1 MGPVVECSE
10 SGKKDKS
17 MNLKATIIA
26 GVLLACCCILE
37 IEARGNVFIQRI
49 NGIEFAELADN
60 DSEMSRRKGFIV
72 LQDYGKGCQVAFR
85 NIQLKP
91 LKDDWGLFVD
101 NL

>member
-1 MGPVVECSE
+1 
-10 SGKKDKS
+10 
-17 MNLKATIIA
+17 MNLKATIMA
-26 GVLLACCCILE
+26 GVLLACCCTLE
-37 IEARGNVFIQRI
+37 IEVRGNVFIQRI
-49 NGIEFAELADN
+49 NGIEFAKLADN